1 MPRFYDPNQSPDP
14 EEWLQLDEQTRI
26 AQAEKYHKK
35 SGIRLPNA
43 KAHAT
48 FHAIVENQIA
58 LNQAAVV
65 RAVERLKRQKLTRHD
80 SIHAIAWVLSQH
92 LFDLMK
98 VDNKDTKEDLNAR
111 YFAEVERLN
120 AEDWRKQDE
129 A

>member
-35 SGIRLPNA
+35 SGIRLPNT

-58 LNQAAVV
+58 LNEEAVI
-65 RAVERLKRQKLTRHD
+65 RAVERLKQQGLNRHEI
-80 SIHAIAWVLSQH
+80 IHAIAWVLSQH

-98 VDNKDTKEDLNAR
+98 EDNEDTKEVVNAR

-120 AEDWRKQDE
+120 AGDWRKLGE

>member
-35 SGIRLPNA
+35 FGIRLPNT

-58 LNQAAVV
+58 LNEEAVV
-65 RAVERLKRQKLTRHD
+65 RAVERLTQQGLNRHD
-80 SIHAIAWVLSQH
+80 TIHAIAWVLSQH
-92 LFDLMK
+92 L
-98 VDNKDTKEDLNAR
+98 VDITKEDNEDSKEVVNAR
-111 YFAEVERLN
+111 YFAEVERLS
-120 AEDWRKQDE
+120 AEDWRKLGE